1 MNTTWASQIKEH
13 NTIRSDDYRTRASM
27 CEFNDGTHHNELVL
41 HCSELDITESTI
53 TLSDSRCKSI
63 IARDSEG
70 NQVELTIFFDIAEPF
85 WK

>member
-13 NTIRSDDYRTRASM
+13 NISKSDDYRTRASV

-41 HCSELDITESTI
+41 HCSELDITESTTELPSGVKI
-53 TLSDSRCKSI
+53 KSI

-70 NQVELTIFFDIAEPF
+70 NQVELTIFFD
-85 WK
+85 K